1 MHRKKPTKT
10 IWVTKDGQPIH
21 VKDMTDSHL
30 VNTIR
35 FLKRSSLNE
44 LYSLS
49 CMIQGEQASYM
60 IDNMIATYEDDE
72 VSSYY
77 NSPIYNTMIDEACKR
92 GIYDRI

>member
-1 MHRKKPTKT
+1 MNRKEPTKT
-10 IWVTKDGQPIH
+10 IWVTKDGQSIR

-35 FLKRSSLNE
+35 FLKRKSLNE

-49 CMIQGEQASYM
+49 CFIQGEQASYM
-60 IDNMIATYEDDE
+60 IDDMITSHEDDE
-72 VSSYY
+72 VASYY
-77 NSPIYNTMIDEACKR
+77 NSSIYNTMIDEACKR